1 MSRHNDGEKQS
12 MIAVSRGDKKRVG
25 GFPHLEATRPL
36 QGRFCG
42 SPGRIRHTWTM
53 LRGARGDLLGG
64 DERAWFNGYP
74 MNSRITS

>member
-42 SPGRIRHTWTM
+42 SPGRIRHTWT
-53 LRGARGDLLGG
+53 RCGEHAGSAEVW
-64 DERAWFNGYP
+64 ERALGL
-74 MNSRITS
+74 MVIR

>member
-42 SPGRIRHTWTM
+42 SPGRIRHTWTYAAGST
-53 LRGARGDLLGG
+53 RGSAEVW
-64 DERAWFNGYP
+64 ERALGL
-74 MNSRITS
+74 MVIR